1 MSQGWQVGAS
11 ESKST
16 RTALA
21 AVVLCLHI
29 LAAVQPAWALDPVK
43 SAQSMARQAATAFEA
58 GDHVRA
64 AQLYEQAFT
73 SDPATPEY
81 LYGAARAE
89 HVAGKL
95 DLAEQHYNDYLS
107 KAPGGPKAANAQKYL
122 LEVRGAKAEQKASQA
137 ERAGR
142 TDNWTLA
149 AQLYHA
155 AVDLA
160 PHRVDLVFQE
170 AMAEEQAGQ
179 KARAIALLE
188 KYLQTAPATAAD
200 RGEATVRLAALKGPP
215 GGATSKPV
223 VPVRPEQPTSTQT
236 PKPVEARDPAAAPVG
251 VTKPPATAESSVAL
265 PWVIAAG
272 GAALGITGV
281 ALAGWAASDRSSLE
295 NKLVPD
301 AQTGLIT
308 GISESEAKAEQS
320 SIDNRRIVAGVL
332 GGVGLA
338 AGAVG
343 GWMLWKAYHP
353 EAPARA
359 AVLPT
364 GNGVLFAVQF

>member
-1 MSQGWQVGAS
+1 MGAS

-29 LAAVQPAWALDPVK
+29 FAAVTPAWALDPVK

-58 GDHVRA
+58 GDHLRA

-95 DLAEQHYNDYLS
+95 DLADQHYNDYLS

-122 LEVRGAKAEQKASQA
+122 LEVRGTKAEQKASQA

-149 AQLYHA
+149 AQLFHA

-179 KARAIALLE
+179 KTRAIALLE
-188 KYLQTAPATAAD
+188 KYLQTAPANAAD

-215 GGATSKPV
+215 GGAASKA
-223 VPVRPEQPTSTQT
+223 VRPEQPTSTPT
-236 PKPVEARDPAAAPVG
+236 PKPVESRDPPAAPIG
-251 VTKPPATAESSVAL
+251 VAKPPATEESSVAL
-265 PWVIAAG
+265 PWVVAAG
-272 GAALGITGV
+272 GVALGLTGV
-281 ALAGWAASDRSSLE
+281 ALAGWAASDRSGLE

-353 EAPARA
+353 EAPAKA